1 MQAEKAITA
10 FLTKFGNS
18 SANYTSA
25 AREIAM
31 LDTQVADVSL
41 YYRHYKT
48 LDSAGFAFKILYS
61 VLDPVDTLSSERKI
75 CSIYT

>member
-10 FLTKFGNS
+10 FLIKFGNS

-41 YYRHYKT
+41 YYRHY
-48 LDSAGFAFKILYS
+48 I
-61 VLDPVDTLSSERKI
+61 
-75 CSIYT
+75 